1 MAGIC
6 NDVRKSWH
14 SEAQE
19 NGSGEV
25 LPALSLRSAET
36 GIYKK
41 FLSNRSGTRPDGT
54 PDAGISPVPQ
64 SPAAFAHHAPRA
76 SGFRPHLLPNMRKNF
91 TIGLTKLLKHYKIE
105 VL

>member
-1 MAGIC
+1 MSCRLTTNRPQNTEIQRRVGRRA
-6 NDVRKSWH
+6 R
-14 SEAQE
+14 
-19 NGSGEV
+19 
-25 LPALSLRSAET
+25 SLRSAET